1 MDIKIKPYPI
11 ICIILPFMFVSCGGE
26 SGPEQRASKADPAL
40 EQTVSEAETVQLNK
54 KLDSK
59 QNFET
64 GWPHLNISKAILRN
78 ISGSCEIASSGTE
91 IKADVKF
98 WVEK

>member
-1 MDIKIKPYPI
+1 MIYHWFENYKPSSI
-11 ICIILPFMFVSCGGE
+11 N
-26 SGPEQRASKADPAL
+26 L
-40 EQTVSEAETVQLNK
+40 EIDLGVPSRNMRQVRLKLSSNGTKTVSEAQTVQLNK